1 MNTSDRPAPR
11 PAYRAINCGR
21 PSNESPGGTSGIPA
35 SAAASGSHTI
45 HRRPGGTQPPRQ
57 VLLQRRLVPARIPYL
72 TRRRVEADEGAGQ
85 PHQLVATR
93 RDGLTDASLGGRQRH
108 RQDPNN
114 SLYRMG
120 EMTDAVAD
128 TDLLH
133 EAKSLIDLAAERDI
147 ALRLVG
153 GLAIRLL
160 TPDLPPRGRMGQ
172 DLDFASA
179 SSTRRALIDML
190 TEQGYDPD
198 KNFNALYGNKQ
209 LYFAHG
215 NTGLAIDV
223 LIDKLHMCHT
233 LEFADRLTR
242 MPYTL
247 DAVDLLM
254 SKLQIVEL
262 NEKDADDCLRLLV
275 TFPLEDSDDAGAI
288 DLRVFRSL
296 VADDWGW
303 WRTVTLNLE
312 RITALLNGG
321 ARPAIEGGK
330 LDARTQLQAL
340 GEAAESAPKSRRW
353 KMRARIGERKRW
365 YDVPEETPHE

>member
-1 MNTSDRPAPR
+1 
-11 PAYRAINCGR
+11 
-21 PSNESPGGTSGIPA
+21 
-35 SAAASGSHTI
+35 
-45 HRRPGGTQPPRQ
+45 
-57 VLLQRRLVPARIPYL
+57 
-72 TRRRVEADEGAGQ
+72 
-85 PHQLVATR
+85 
-93 RDGLTDASLGGRQRH
+93 
-108 RQDPNN
+108 
-114 SLYRMG
+114 
-120 EMTDAVAD
+120 
-128 TDLLH
+128 
-133 EAKSLIDLAAERDI
+133 
-147 ALRLVG
+147 
-153 GLAIRLL
+153 
-160 TPDLPPRGRMGQ
+160 
-172 DLDFASA
+172 
-179 SSTRRALIDML
+179 ML

-254 SKLQIVEL
+254 SKLQIFEL

-340 GEAAESAPKSRRW
+340 TDAAESAPKSRRW

>member
-1 MNTSDRPAPR
+1 MSD
-11 PAYRAINCGR
+11 
-21 PSNESPGGTSGIPA
+21 T
-35 SAAASGSHTI
+35 
-45 HRRPGGTQPPRQ
+45 
-57 VLLQRRLVPARIPYL
+57 
-72 TRRRVEADEGAGQ
+72 
-85 PHQLVATR
+85 VA
-93 RDGLTDASLGGRQRH
+93 
-108 RQDPNN
+108 
-114 SLYRMG
+114 
-120 EMTDAVAD
+120 E
-128 TDLLH
+128 TDLLSD
-133 EAKSLIDLAAERDI
+133 AKALIDLAAERSI

-153 GLAIRLL
+153 GLAIRFL
-160 TPDLPPRGRMGQ
+160 TPDLPPRSRMGQ

-179 SSTRRALIDML
+179 SSTRRALTDML

-242 MPYTL
+242 MAYTL

-262 NEKDADDCLRLLV
+262 NEKDADDCLRLLM
-275 TFPLEDSDDAGAI
+275 TFRLEDSADPDAI

-296 VADDWGW
+296 VGDDWGW
-303 WRTVTLNLE
+303 WRTVTMNLE
-312 RITALLNGG
+312 RIAALLGDG
-321 ARPAIEGGK
+321 ARPAIAGGK
-330 LDARTQLQAL
+330 FDPRTQLQTL
-340 GEAAESAPKSRRW
+340 SDAAESAPKSRRW
-353 KMRARIGERKRW
+353 KMRAKIGERKRW

>member
-1 MNTSDRPAPR
+1 M
-11 PAYRAINCGR
+11 
-21 PSNESPGGTSGIPA
+21 
-35 SAAASGSHTI
+35 
-45 HRRPGGTQPPRQ
+45 Q
-57 VLLQRRLVPARIPYL
+57 
-72 TRRRVEADEGAGQ
+72 
-85 PHQLVATR
+85 
-93 RDGLTDASLGGRQRH
+93 
-108 RQDPNN
+108 
-114 SLYRMG
+114 
-120 EMTDAVAD
+120 EMSDAVAG
-128 TDLLH
+128 TDLLND
-133 EAKSLIDLAAERDI
+133 AKSLIDLAAKRSI

-160 TPDLPPRGRMGQ
+160 TPELPPRSRMGQ

-179 SSTRRALIDML
+179 SSTRRGLITML
-190 TEQGYDPD
+190 TEQGYEPD

-215 NTGLAIDV
+215 TTGLAIDV

-275 TFPLEDSDDAGAI
+275 TFRLEDSENADAI

-303 WRTVTLNLE
+303 WRTVTLNLD
-312 RITALLNGG
+312 RIIALVTGG
-321 ARPAIEGGK
+321 ARPSIEGGRY
-330 LDARTQLQAL
+330 DARGQLQTL
-340 GEAAESAPKSRRW
+340 SEAADSAPKSRRW
-353 KMRARIGERKRW
+353 KMRARIGERMRW
-365 YDVPEETPHE
+365 YEVPEETPHE

>member
-1 MNTSDRPAPR
+1 M
-11 PAYRAINCGR
+11 
-21 PSNESPGGTSGIPA
+21 E
-35 SAAASGSHTI
+35 
-45 HRRPGGTQPPRQ
+45 
-57 VLLQRRLVPARIPYL
+57 
-72 TRRRVEADEGAGQ
+72 
-85 PHQLVATR
+85 
-93 RDGLTDASLGGRQRH
+93 
-108 RQDPNN
+108 
-114 SLYRMG
+114 

-133 EAKSLIDLAAERDI
+133 EAKSLIDLATERDI

-160 TPDLPPRGRMGQ
+160 TPELPPRGRMGQ

-179 SSTRRALIDML
+179 SSTRRSLIEML

-215 NTGLAIDV
+215 STGLAIDV

-233 LEFADRLTR
+233 LDFADRLTR

-275 TFPLEDSDDAGAI
+275 TFPLEDSDDPGAI

-296 VADDWGW
+296 IADDWGW

-312 RITALLNGG
+312 RITALLNGA

-330 LDARTQLQAL
+330 LDPRTQLQAL
-340 GEAAESAPKSRRW
+340 TDAAESAPKSRRW

>member
-1 MNTSDRPAPR
+1 MR
-11 PAYRAINCGR
+11 
-21 PSNESPGGTSGIPA
+21 
-35 SAAASGSHTI
+35 
-45 HRRPGGTQPPRQ
+45 
-57 VLLQRRLVPARIPYL
+57 
-72 TRRRVEADEGAGQ
+72 
-85 PHQLVATR
+85 
-93 RDGLTDASLGGRQRH
+93 
-108 RQDPNN
+108 
-114 SLYRMG
+114 
-120 EMTDAVAD
+120 EMTDAVAE

-133 EAKSLIDLAAERDI
+133 EAKSLIDLAAERSI

-153 GLAIRLL
+153 GLAIRVL
-160 TPDLPPRGRMGQ
+160 TPDLPPRGRTGQ
-172 DLDFASA
+172 DLDFASS

-215 NTGLAIDV
+215 DTGLAIDV

-275 TFPLEDSDDAGAI
+275 TFRLEDSDDTGAI

-296 VADDWGW
+296 IGDDWGW
-303 WRTVTLNLE
+303 WRTVTLNLD
-312 RITALLNGG
+312 RITTLLNEGP
-321 ARPAIEGGK
+321 RPATDGGK
-330 LDARTQLQAL
+330 LDPRTQLQAL
-340 GEAAESAPKSRRW
+340 SEVAESAPKTRRW
-353 KMRARIGERKRW
+353 KLRARIGERKRW
-365 YDVPEETPHE
+365 YEVPEETPHE